1 MASVYPGA
9 LDTLST
15 SKSDATTTATDHAA
29 HHNDLADAVNK
40 IEAELGVNPSGASAT
55 VAALLSTGVMGST
68 APDYTVSGHS
78 TLRTLVAPTWTTT
91 NVTSDRTFN
100 ANSYTFDELADALG
114 TLIADY
120 DALRNLV
127 MTMAADLITRGVY
140 T

>member
-1 MASVYPGA
+1 MSSSYPGS
-9 LDTLST
+9 LDAFATNRTAGQTIQAST
-15 SKSDATTTATDHAA
+15 DNDHSDAI
-29 HHNDLADAVNK
+29 NK